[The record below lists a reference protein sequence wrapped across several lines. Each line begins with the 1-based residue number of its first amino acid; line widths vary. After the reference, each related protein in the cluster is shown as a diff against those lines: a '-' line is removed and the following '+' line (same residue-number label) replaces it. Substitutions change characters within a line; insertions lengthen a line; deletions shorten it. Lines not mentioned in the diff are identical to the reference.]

1 MEQIDDSHNAYQG
14 RNWDLVYYSDSVNG
28 YVRLY
33 STDNIAGTLI
43 SLPIETAS
51 IKQEPEPI
59 KLGPEQE
66 NNLYYTYWML
76 SIGALIIYFLRKAV
90 IKEVRSQT
98 DITILFIAIGIVWA
112 FYYYYI
118 NFYGIAHNW
127 ILKAI
132 ELFNSGF

>member
-1 MEQIDDSHNAYQG
+1 M
-14 RNWDLVYYSDSVNG
+14 VYYSDSVNG
-28 YVRLY
+28 YVRLH

-76 SIGALIIYFLRKAV
+76 SIAVLIIYFLCKAA
-90 IKEVRSQT
+90 IKKAISQT
-98 DITILFIAIGIVWA
+98 DITILFISIGIVWA
-112 FYYYYI
+112 FYYYI
-118 NFYGIAHNW
+118 DFYGIAHNW